1 MRTTMHC
8 SGGSRCA
15 DGGGHV
21 VAAGTPEDVAKVKES
36 YTGRYLKDLLGR
48 RNSARRTGAAQDGRR
63 KKEAAE

>member
-1 MRTTMHC
+1 
-8 SGGSRCA
+8 
-15 DGGGHV
+15 

-48 RNSARRTGAAQDGRR
+48 RNSARRTGAAQDGRG